1 MGSFLGSSMDDHKNL
16 ILAIVLSLLVMLGY
30 QEFFVQPSEEARL
43 EAELDQPTSEV
54 PEAPQPADETPPAL
68 GLTPQASPQT
78 MPESAE
84 AAESEGARIA
94 IATAR
99 LEGSISL
106 RGGRIDDVV
115 LADYYDKL
123 GQDRQKIVLLK
134 HKAQID
140 GYYAEFGW
148 QTDSDSG
155 VQVPTANTL
164 WQSDA
169 TALRADSPVDLVWEN
184 GAGLRFVRSI
194 SVDENFLFTIIDRVE
209 NKSGQAV
216 ALAPYGLLV
225 RKTRP
230 ETSGFFIL
238 HEGALGV
245 LGGELQEVDYDELEE
260 DGSFS
265 YNSDGG
271 WLGITD
277 KYWLAALIP
286 DPASRLKAR
295 FVHRHDGLASRYQ
308 ADFIASELTSV
319 SDGGSIEV
327 TTRLFAGAKEVSVI
341 DEYEDTYNIQLF
353 DRTIDWGWFY
363 LLTKPIFWM
372 LVYFHGLVGNFGV
385 AILLLTVVI
394 KLLFFPLANKQY
406 TAMSRMKKLQPKMQ
420 ELKERFAD
428 DKPRLQQ
435 EMMALY
441 KKEKVNPAA
450 GCLPILL
457 QIPVFFALYKTLF
470 VTIEMRQQPFFGW
483 VQDLSAPDDL
493 TFITGFGLF
502 PWDAPVFLLIG
513 VWPILMG
520 LTMWLQMRLNPQ
532 SPDPIQAKIF
542 AFMPFFFTFLLASFP
557 VGLVIYWTWN
567 NILSI
572 AQQWVIMRRMGV
584 SVSNE

>member
-1 MGSFLGSSMDDHKNL
+1 MDDKKNL

-30 QEFFVQPSEEARL
+30 QEFFVKPAEEAGRQ
-43 EAELDQPTSEV
+43 AELTQPTSEV
-54 PEAPQPADETPPAL
+54 PEAPPSVDETPAAVGATPEVLPRATALPAEEAE
-68 GLTPQASPQT
+68 T
-78 MPESAE
+78 ESARLPI
-84 AAESEGARIA
+84 AA
-94 IATAR
+94 AR

-115 LADYYDKL
+115 LTDYYDKL
-123 GQDRQKIVLLK
+123 GADREKIVLLK
-134 HKAQID
+134 RKTRLD

-148 QTDSDSG
+148 QTGSGSDL
-155 VQVPTANTL
+155 QVPTADTL
-164 WQSDA
+164 WQSGAAELSTDQ
-169 TALRADSPVDLVWEN
+169 PVELKWDN
-184 GAGLRFVRSI
+184 GNGLHFTRTI
-194 SVDENFLFTIIDRVE
+194 AVDENFLFTITDRVE
-209 NKSGQAV
+209 NKSGQPI

-230 ETSGFFIL
+230 ETTGFFIL
-238 HEGALGV
+238 HEGPLGV
-245 LGGELQEVDYDELEE
+245 LGGELQEVDYDDLED
-260 DGSFS
+260 DGNYS
-265 YNSDGG
+265 YDSIGG

-286 DPASRLKAR
+286 DPKSRLKAR
-295 FVHRHDGLASRYQ
+295 FVYRQNGLVGRYQ
-308 ADFIASELTSV
+308 ADFIASELTAV
-319 SDGGSIEV
+319 PDGDALEV
-327 TTRLFAGAKEVSVI
+327 ITRLFAGAKEVSII
-341 DEYEDTYNIQLF
+341 DAYEETYGIELF

-394 KLLFFPLANKQY
+394 KLFFFPLANKQY

-420 ELKERFAD
+420 ELKKRFED

-572 AQQWVIMRRMGV
+572 IQQWVIMRRMGV
-584 SVSNE
+584 SVSASNE